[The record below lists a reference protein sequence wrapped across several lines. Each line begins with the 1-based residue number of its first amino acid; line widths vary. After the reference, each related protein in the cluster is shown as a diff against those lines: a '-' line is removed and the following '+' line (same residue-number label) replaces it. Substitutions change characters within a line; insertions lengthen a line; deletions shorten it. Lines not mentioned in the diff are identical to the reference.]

1 MKGIRTLGWICNQM
15 SERKGK
21 GDVRCRC
28 LLTLLLLAYIYLLV
42 ASCDLG
48 NYIKVAVA
56 MFYPSGSRGRF
67 ILLLALAL

>member
-15 SERKGK
+15 SERRGK

-28 LLTLLLLAYIYLLV
+28 LLTLAYIYLLD

-48 NYIKVAVA
+48 NYMKFAVA